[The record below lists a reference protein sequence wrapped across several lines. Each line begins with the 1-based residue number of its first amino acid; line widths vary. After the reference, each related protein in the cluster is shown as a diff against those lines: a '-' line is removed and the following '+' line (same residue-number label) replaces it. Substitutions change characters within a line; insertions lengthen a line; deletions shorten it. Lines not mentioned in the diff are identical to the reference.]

1 MNNKPTILCI
11 TQLPPPVHGQSLINE
26 KVVNNEVLTKA
37 YNIIILDAKYSNS
50 IKEIGSGNFKKIFKL
65 IPIIFQLLKFL
76 ITKKIKLVY
85 FSIAPIG
92 IPFYRDASLVFLIK
106 LFRIKLLYHM
116 HGLGVDRGASKN
128 KFNYLLYRF
137 VFNNA
142 SAIIV
147 SRLVETDLNKVKF
160 KNIYTIANGIKDQA
174 SSYKQRISASNVS
187 SEINILFLSN
197 FVANKGVFT
206 FIDVVEI
213 LVSKGYNVKGTM
225 IGASYDIDVEG
236 IKEIAKNKGLT
247 KHINAVG
254 AVFGNE
260 KYRYISNTDIFL
272 FPTKLELF
280 GIVLLE
286 NMQFGIPIV
295 ASAIGSIPEILDF
308 GNAGLLNENFESA
321 DEFAKLVER
330 LIVNN
335 DLRDSISNN
344 ARNRFSEY
352 YTDKI
357 FDDKIVAAIEAN
369 L

>member
-1 MNNKPTILCI
+1 MNNKPAILCI

-26 KVVNNEVLTKA
+26 RVVNNEELNSK
-37 YNIIILDAKYSNS
+37 YEIIVIDAKYSKS
-50 IKEIGSGNFKKIFKL
+50 IKEIGSGNFKKTFKL
-65 IPIIFQLLKFL
+65 IPIIYELVKLL
-76 ITKKIKLVY
+76 ITKNIKLVY

-92 IPFYRDASLVFLIK
+92 LPFLRDASLVFLVK

-116 HGLGVDRGASKN
+116 HGLGVDNGASKN
-128 KFNYLLYRF
+128 KFNYLLYHF
-137 VFNNA
+137 VFNNT

-147 SRLVETDLNKVKF
+147 SRLVETDLNKVKL
-160 KNIYTIANGIKDQA
+160 KKIYTISNGIKDQA
-174 SSYKQRISASNVS
+174 LGYKPRISATNLG

-213 LVSKGYNVKGTM
+213 LVSKGYNIKATM

-236 IKEIAKNKGLT
+236 IKLIAKNKGLK
-247 KHINAVG
+247 KHINPVG

-260 KYRYISNTDIFL
+260 KFTFISNTDIFL

-321 DEFAKLVER
+321 DDFAKLVER
-330 LIVNN
+330 LIVNK
-335 DLRDSISNN
+335 DLRETISYN
-344 ARNRFSEY
+344 ARNRFVQY

-357 FDDKIVAAIEAN
+357 FDDKIVTAIEDN

>member
-1 MNNKPTILCI
+1 LNNKPTILCI
-11 TQLPPPVHGQSLINE
+11 TQLPPPIHGQSLINE
-26 KVVNNEVLTKA
+26 KVVNNEVLNLK
-37 YNIIILDAKYSNS
+37 YDIVVLDAKYSKS
-50 IKEIGSGNFKKIFKL
+50 IKEIGSGNFKKTFKLVLIIFKL
-65 IPIIFQLLKFL
+65 LKLL
-76 ITKKIKLVY
+76 ITRKIKLVY

-92 IPFYRDASLVFLIK
+92 IPFFRDASLVFLIK
-106 LFRIKLLYHM
+106 FFRIKILYHM
-116 HGLGVDRGASKN
+116 HGLGVDKGASKN
-128 KFNYLLYRF
+128 KLNHLVYNF
-137 VFNNA
+137 VFNN
-142 SAIIV
+142 SPAIIV
-147 SRLVETDLNKVKF
+147 SRLVETDLNKVKV
-160 KNIYTIANGIKDQA
+160 KKIYTIANGIKDQA
-174 SSYKQRISASNVS
+174 SSYKHRISATNFS

-213 LVSKGYNVKGTM
+213 LVNKGYNIKATM

-236 IKEIAKNKGLT
+236 ITEIAKNRGLT

-260 KYRYISNTDIFL
+260 KYTYISNTDIFL

-321 DEFAKLVER
+321 DEFSKLVER
-330 LIVNN
+330 LIVNK
-335 DLRDSISNN
+335 DLRETIAHN
-344 ARNRFSEY
+344 ARNRFSQY

-357 FDDKIVAAIEAN
+357 FDDKIVAAFEDN